1 MNYLTSQAPAAHSL
15 PAVFPKARH
24 NMNDTPDPGTIRA
37 ARSEDA
43 SCLAVLSIEVWIG
56 TYLRQ
61 GISSIFADYALG
73 QFTREHFLDLVNQ
86 PAETL
91 LVSENREGIDGYIRV
106 SHGNPCPGGSSSE
119 TEISTLYV
127 QPRHQGKGLGQ
138 SLLSAGIEACRTNG
152 WDAPWLAT
160 NSENKGAIAFYL
172 SHGFKKSG
180 LTHFQVQDRRCPNDV
195 LHCIDF

>member
-1 MNYLTSQAPAAHSL
+1 MSDIPN
-15 PAVFPKARH
+15 
-24 NMNDTPDPGTIRA
+24 PGSIRA
-37 ARSEDA
+37 ARPEDA

-73 QFTREHFLDLVNQ
+73 QFTRGHFLDLLNRS
-86 PAETL
+86 AETL

-106 SHGNPCPGGSSSE
+106 SHGNPCPGRSSSA

-127 QPRHQGKGLGQ
+127 QPRHQGRGLGQ
-138 SLLSAGIEACRTNG
+138 ALLAAGIEACRSNG
-152 WDAPWLAT
+152 WNAPWLAT

-172 SHGFKKSG
+172 SHGFERAG
-180 LTHFQVQDRRCPNDV
+180 QTHFQVQDRLYPNDV
-195 LHCIDF
+195 LRCIDF

>member
-1 MNYLTSQAPAAHSL
+1 MT
-15 PAVFPKARH
+15 
-24 NMNDTPDPGTIRA
+24 DTPDPGSIRT

-43 SCLAVLSIEVWIG
+43 SCLAALSIEVWGG

-61 GISSIFADYALG
+61 GVSSFFADYALG
-73 QFTREHFLDLVNQ
+73 QFTREHFLDLLNQ
-86 PAETL
+86 PAEIL
-91 LVSENREGIDGYIRV
+91 LVSENQEGIDGYVRV
-106 SHGNPCPGGSSSE
+106 SHRNPCPGDSGSE

-138 SLLSAGIEACRTNG
+138 SLLAAGVEACCTNG

-172 SHGFKKSG
+172 NQDFEKAG
-180 LTHFQVQDRRCPNDV
+180 LTHFEVQGRRYLNEVLLCTDFKNRITGQVSGNR
-195 LHCIDF
+195 